1 MFETVSLVSSCVTLP
16 RSVVSTVESPP
27 LDKITDTTDTTVVDQ
42 VVQLI
47 AKSFS
52 RTRESVVSVE
62 RVPPRAHT
70 REATWENTEKGDRCG

>member
-62 RVPPRAHT
+62 RVPPRAYT
-70 REATWENTEKGDRCG
+70 REATWENAEKGDRCG